1 MHWTLTLIAC
11 LVVWAG
17 IGGIWRKG
25 SIALCVAWAFG
36 QAIYIATGDSL
47 PVEAYKQIDPIVAL
61 VIICFYGSK
70 LDAAIL
76 VLFVPAWWAYDNLT
90 GVEQWWTL
98 LTITCAQLFLAGP
111 IPNIQR
117 ILFTI
122 SHGPRRAEV

>member
-1 MHWTLTLIAC
+1 MHWTLTLTAC

-25 SIALCVAWAFG
+25 SIALCAAWAFG

-47 PVEAYKQIDPIVAL
+47 PVSVYWLTDVL
-61 VIICFYGSK
+61 VLFTLWRHKGSN
-70 LDAAIL
+70 LDTAIM
-76 VLFVPAWWAYDNLT
+76 VLFVPCWWSYVMQT

-98 LTITCAQLFLAGP
+98 LTITCVQLFLAGP
-111 IPNIQR
+111 IPSIQR

-122 SHGPRRAEV
+122 SHGPRRLLQ